1 MSTTDIA
8 PETVADVPAG
18 AAADDASG
26 GTLAALA
33 TWLTSSDS
41 KVIGRN
47 FIGCSLLALVGAA
60 VLGVML
66 GAERIDGGDT
76 LFDDGALPQM
86 FVAFRIAL
94 VFGVLVPLLLGIA
107 VAAVP
112 LQVGARSLA
121 FPRLAAAGFWAWFSG
136 LVLVMVALANN
147 GGPGGGNE
155 DMVDL
160 FIAALGLLVIG
171 LAAAALPVA
180 ATVLTTR
187 APGMRMGRVPFF
199 AWSALVA
206 SIGFLLVLP
215 VLLGVLIFLFVDHRY
230 ARALFGGNSGVG
242 EWVGFAL
249 TQPVTYLFALPAVG
263 IVAELLPLTFR
274 KRMPLR
280 AAVYGGL
287 ALIGVAALSGVT
299 QQVNHDLPWAGGGA
313 DLDGIGDK
321 VSDLVPYALF
331 TLLPLLGLVIVMLV
345 GAIAARPPG
354 NLETWVRP
362 KFTPAFVFAFFG
374 VGMIFVGMLGG
385 ALVPITDL
393 GLQGTVFEEG
403 VVVYVVYGAVLA
415 GLGGL
420 AWWRP
425 EVVGPGAPERACQRP
440 RPARC
445 GGDDPRLAAVLRR
458 RVRRPAGGVGRLRL
472 RRPGRG
478 VERPRHRR
486 AHPDA
491 RRRAG
496 VPRPLVAPEG
506 RRRRARRRRP
516 VGRPDPRVA
525 DDVARAARQLHRGA
539 HGDVAGA
546 GVRPARRA
554 GKQALMQALPAA
566 PAPARDGRSSS
577 ARHSPASPRRC
588 SWAGCSPSGC
598 SSASARSTPPA
609 RGSRRASRSPRS
621 RRT

>member
-18 AAADDASG
+18 AAADDARG
-26 GTLAALA
+26 GALAALA

-47 FIGCSLLALVGAA
+47 FIGCSLVALVGAA

-94 VFGVLVPLLLGIA
+94 VLGVLVPLLLGIA
-107 VAAVP
+107 VAAVA

-136 LVLVMVALANN
+136 LVLVIVALANN

-160 FIAALGLLVIG
+160 FLGALGLLVIG
-171 LAAAALPVA
+171 LAAAAVSVA

-187 APGMRMGRVPFF
+187 APGMRMGRLPFF

-215 VLLGVLIFLFVDHRY
+215 VLLGVVIYLFVDHRY

-242 EWVGFAL
+242 EWIGFAL

-263 IVAELLPLTFR
+263 IVAELLPVTFR

-287 ALIGVAALSGVT
+287 ALVGVAALSGVT
-299 QQVNHDLPWAGGGA
+299 QQVNHDLPWAGSGA
-313 DLDGIGDK
+313 ALDGFADK
-321 VSDLVPYALF
+321 LSDLVPYAFF

-362 KFTPAFVFAFFG
+362 KFTPAFLFAFFG
-374 VGMIFVGMLGG
+374 VGMVFVGMLGG

-425 EVVGPGAPERACQRP
+425 KWSGRTLPSGPANGLALLGVVATILASLPYYAAGFADQPAASGIYDYSGPAEVWNVLVMIGHILMLVVVLAFLALWLRPKGA
-440 RPARC
+440 
-445 GGDDPRLAAVLRR
+445 DDEP
-458 RVRRPAGGVGRLRL
+458 
-472 RRPGRG
+472 
-478 VERPRHRR
+478 
-486 AHPDA
+486 
-491 RRRAG
+491 
-496 VPRPLVAPEG
+496 
-506 RRRRARRRRP
+506 
-516 VGRPDPRVA
+516 VA
-525 DDVARAARQLHRGA
+525 DDPWGGQTLEW
-539 HGDVAGA
+539 
-546 GVRPARRA
+546 
-554 GKQALMQALPAA
+554 LTMS
-566 PAPARDGRSSS
+566 PAPHDNFTEVHTVMS
-577 ARHSPASPRRC
+577 AEPVYDVHGEP
-588 SWAGCSPSGC
+588 
-598 SSASARSTPPA
+598 
-609 RGSRRASRSPRS
+609 GSKR
-621 RRT
+621 